1 MVLHSPRR
9 GLLPGK
15 DRCPDTAFPSS
26 PRSGA
31 TPRRLQGRPFTP
43 REPRDASRWLET
55 RPAKQKERRKGRA
68 PPQPHPAGRTCLR
81 LLHSPARRRPR
92 DLRPAPPA
100 LSRGS
105 SRHAGPSFCLF
116 GSHKIARRGIPPPV
130 PAPLPFK
137 RSLAFLLDRLSSPVM
152 KGTAFVVR
160 RGRRPRPSV
169 LGFEG
174 DARPR

>member
-92 DLRPAPPA
+92 DLRPAPRPSRVAPPATPA
-100 LSRGS
+100 LLSASLGVTRSLGAGS
-105 SRHAGPSFCLF
+105 LRPS
-116 GSHKIARRGIPPPV
+116 PPPCLSN
-130 PAPLPFK
+130 APWRFF
-137 RSLAFLLDRLSSPVM
+137 ST
-152 KGTAFVVR
+152 GHHHQ
-160 RGRRPRPSV
+160 
-169 LGFEG
+169 
-174 DARPR
+174 